1 MADDWPCSERN
12 IEPPSLGCGE
22 GRPRM
27 FPWAGPDRPC
37 WGWPNP
43 QDGWNILN
51 FIIIF
56 ILLVGFFIN
65 KLSVIAITYT
75 LR

>member
-1 MADDWPCSERN
+1 
-12 IEPPSLGCGE
+12 
-22 GRPRM
+22 M

-37 WGWPNP
+37 WGWPTP